1 MEAKILVVEDDE
13 AIASLLCNHIEKYGY
28 KGVKVTDFNEVLQIF
43 HHIQPHLVL
52 MDVNLPKFDG
62 YYWCRQIRNTSLCPI
77 IFISAR
83 TSEIDQIYALEN
95 GGDDFI
101 TKPFYYDIVI
111 AKIKSH
117 LRRAY
122 GEYSTKEKD
131 RIIEV
136 NGVFLDDE
144 RLEVKYKDR
153 TVLLTHKECLLLRLL
168 MERHSKVVTR
178 ESMLDKIW
186 DDQHF
191 VDENT
196 LNVNISRLRKKFEE
210 IGLDHVIETIR
221 GKGYIF
227 AP

>member
-1 MEAKILVVEDDE
+1 MEEKILVVEDDE

-95 GGDDFI
+95 GADDFI

>member
-95 GGDDFI
+95 GADDFI